1 MIAVRSLAVS
11 GVAGALLVLA
21 APAFA
26 FGVPEPASAVL
37 SVRDGSLDLAAGIDT
52 VEAVDG
58 RVGVRWDTTAIAPG
72 TVFGDAVRLRAVVLD
87 GPGATGAEPVTVPV
101 AADGVAE
108 WELTGTGRHTVRL
121 DADAYLLDGS
131 PLHAERVY
139 AVEVGEPALPADNR
153 AAVGPAVEP
162 GAERAVVPEA
172 PEAAPEVAP
181 EVAARAQPPTATGK
195 VTLDR
200 GHVDALAP
208 RLLGDGLSVHVKDG
222 STIGAVTWRE
232 PADVEFRITD
242 AARTALPAIP
252 ALSFLGGAG
261 DRIHLL
267 PQQEQPGVLWIGW
280 STEELRPADVTGPV
294 TWTLTA
300 VDGPG
305 AFGLFTTGS
314 FGAPTLIFNSTDG
327 LPDTHTVA
335 LGTHAHANWAFG
347 EPGRYR
353 LDFTVSA
360 SRTDGSRL
368 TDTESYTFVV
378 GDAGATGSTDTG
390 STDTGDDTTPGG
402 TRPTHLASTG
412 PADVP
417 AATAL
422 ALGLLLTGALV
433 LVATRRRPAKESS

>member
-11 GVAGALLVLA
+11 GVAGVLLVLA

-26 FGVPEPASAVL
+26 APGPAAVVV
-37 SVRDGSLDLAAGIDT
+37 SVRDGSLDLAAGVDT
-52 VEAVDG
+52 VTAVDG
-58 RVGVRWDTTAIAPG
+58 RVGVRWDTTAVTPG
-72 TVFGDAVRLRAVVLD
+72 AVFGDVVRLRAVVLD
-87 GPGATGAEPVTVPV
+87 GPGKTGEEPVTVPV
-101 AADGVAE
+101 AAEGVAD
-108 WELTGTGRHTVRL
+108 WEFTAPGRHTVRL

-131 PLHAERVY
+131 PVHAERVY
-139 AVEVGEPALPADNR
+139 AVEVGEPALPSER
-153 AAVGPAVEP
+153 RAVE
-162 GAERAVVPEA
+162 AAVVPEA
-172 PEAAPEVAP
+172 PQAGRATPEAAPEAAP
-181 EVAARAQPPTATGK
+181 QVVPEFAAQGQPPTATGR

-222 STIGAVTWRE
+222 STVGAVTWRE

-252 ALSFLGGAG
+252 ALSFLGAAGAP
-261 DRIHLL
+261 IHLL
-267 PQQEQPGVLWIGW
+267 PQQEQPGILWIGW

-305 AFGLFTTGS
+305 PFGLFTTGS
-314 FGAPTLIFNSTDG
+314 FGAPSLIFNSTDG

-347 EPGRYR
+347 KPGRYR

-360 SRTDGSRL
+360 TRTDGRPL

-378 GDAGATGSTDTG
+378 GDAGATGNPDTPDPTPDGRRSTQ
-390 STDTGDDTTPGG
+390 
-402 TRPTHLASTG
+402 LASTG
-412 PADVP
+412 PAEAP

-422 ALGLLLTGALV
+422 ALALLATGALV
-433 LVATRRRPAKESS
+433 LVVTRRRPAKESS